1 MIREIVKYPDPGLME
16 ISSTVNEFG
25 DDLKS
30 LVNDMYETL
39 YDAPGIGLAAPQIG
53 VNQRVVVIDLTA
65 GEEKGHQVVLINP
78 QVVGEGGLQKEEE
91 GCLSLP
97 GLQAVVERP
106 AWVRVSAQDLDGKIF
121 EIEGEDLLARALSH
135 EIDHLYGVL
144 YIEKLPFIRKDLM
157 KRKIRKL
164 IKAGEW

>member
-1 MIREIVKYPDPGLME
+1 MIRDIVKYPEKSLTE
-16 ISSTVNEFG
+16 VSSTITEFG
-25 DDLKS
+25 EDLDS
-30 LVNDMYETL
+30 LVNDMFETL
-39 YDAPGIGLAAPQIG
+39 YAAPGIGLAAPQVG
-53 VNQRVVVIDLTA
+53 VNERVVVIDLTA
-65 GEEKGHQVVLINP
+65 GEEEGHQIVLVNPEVVEESGI
-78 QVVGEGGLQKEEE
+78 QKEEE

-106 AWVRVSAQDLDGKIF
+106 ARVKVVARDLKGKEF
-121 EIEGEDLLARALSH
+121 EIEGTELLARALSH

-144 YIEKLPFIRKDLM
+144 YIEKLPFIKKDLM

>member
-1 MIREIVKYPDPGLME
+1 MIREIVKYPEKSLTE
-16 ISSTVNEFG
+16 VSSTITEFG
-25 DDLKS
+25 EDLDS
-30 LVNDMYETL
+30 LVNDMFETL
-39 YDAPGIGLAAPQIG
+39 YAAPGIGLAAPQVG
-53 VNQRVVVIDLTA
+53 VNERLVVIDLTA
-65 GEEKGHQVVLINP
+65 GEEEGHQIVLVNPEVVEESGI
-78 QVVGEGGLQKEEE
+78 QKEEE

-106 AWVRVSAQDLDGKIF
+106 ARVKVVARDLKGKEF
-121 EIEGEDLLARALSH
+121 EIEGTELLARALSH

-144 YIEKLPFIRKDLM
+144 YIEKLPFIKKDLM